1 LVQPDFLY
9 AASLLQLQ
17 EAGQRTF
24 QYRGAKLWNSLE
36 SELEN
41 IPTISSFKK
50 KIFRNI
56 LLCMQ

>member
-1 LVQPDFLY
+1 LVHPNFLY

-36 SELEN
+36 SELKN

-50 KIFRNI
+50 KLQFKI
-56 LLCMQ
+56 LETF